1 MSRTSVAPAALAAFR
16 NPAAAF
22 RPAPFLVFNDEY
34 APGTGEASITRAL
47 EGLKR
52 VGAGGV
58 FLHPRPGLITEYLS
72 PRWFEIIR
80 HAIRECLRLGMVPS
94 LYDENSYPSACGGGH
109 TQSMAPEARNRYVK
123 AITGNRVRDLPERIV
138 SLYRFDGEKPTV
150 RVTAAELKSGDA
162 WVAFTENDQAMMSW
176 HGETTTPCLVDPR
189 VAPAFLENTFERYKK
204 ELGPLW
210 KKVGAMFT
218 DEPHLP
224 GEWHG
229 PLSPGLSLT
238 PYVFGQFQTRRG
250 YDLRDHLDALFY
262 DVGDY
267 QSVRHDFYDLMH
279 TLWVENY
286 AKPTFD
292 WCRENGIPF
301 TGHFLEHDWPCPFAT
316 PGHVHLS
323 AFFDWPGTDLL
334 LCDTLLGRTKHD
346 WQNFYPTKAGQEPL
360 ALLYLRQT
368 LTVANQYARP
378 RIMDESWGA
387 GGNDSTP
394 HDWLRIGRFLAVHG
408 VSVFV
413 PHLTYTTIRG
423 PRKADHPQT
432 FSPHS
437 PWFEH
442 LTPVHDEIGR
452 LSWVAAQGRMEN
464 RVLVLD
470 QQTTAFL
477 HATKSTCTPAPRLGD
492 EPAEDTQAA
501 HLRRLSSFAPFT
513 EAMGNFSQALND
525 AQIDFDYGDEYIL
538 EEQGRTLKGG
548 KMKVGAQTYALIVW
562 PAKSTNLRRATAELL
577 EKYLANGG
585 VIVGQVPDAVTI
597 DGRPSDWLLQTRR
610 RWPKGFVVGADD
622 AATIDLVRER
632 VAPRLQFA
640 AGGRH
645 GCTHMR
651 RVSEDGEWWMIF
663 NASHEAL
670 SETVTLL
677 TRSGVVTQLDP
688 RDGESRGL
696 SVEKAGTGAWRVAL
710 EIAPWGAVV
719 LHVAKTGAA
728 RAASPAVAERA
739 AGASTSRSTSVRAAA
754 ESARELELV
763 AVEREGRNVCAIDYC
778 SLEAPGLKVPPT
790 EVNAVNEKLWRAHGF
805 MTNGWM
811 GVIQYRRQMLA
822 RNDDMVPTS
831 GGVARYTVEVR
842 RGAELRGAE
851 LAVETP
857 ELWDIAVNGKRLDF
871 AKAALWRDDAN
882 IRRAPV
888 GRLLR
893 EGKNEIVLT
902 GHPFDVR
909 REIDRLLLLGDFGC
923 VSAKQGFALAPTR
936 ALKLG
941 SWREQGLPFYDGEV
955 AYRFALP
962 KGASRGELVIG
973 AHDWAGSLIV
983 VEQGGERVARLLE
996 APFAVQL
1003 DAAQGREVTLRVVG
1017 LPKNVLGPWHFPRK
1031 ERKCA
1036 GPYMWRSPEVVTEPQ
1051 PGEKYDLLD
1060 LGLFAAPQWRALE

>member
-1 MSRTSVAPAALAAFR
+1 MSRFPVAPAALAAFR

-22 RPAPFLVFNDEY
+22 RPAPFLVFNDDY
-34 APGTGEASITRAL
+34 APGKGEAAITRAL
-47 EGLKR
+47 EALKR

-72 PRWFEIIR
+72 PRWFELIR
-80 HAIRECLRLGMVPS
+80 HAIRECLRLKLVPS

-123 AITGNRVRDLPERIV
+123 AITGNRVRDLPERIIA
-138 SLYRFDGEKPTV
+138 LYRFDGVKPTG

-162 WVAFTENDQAMMSW
+162 WVAFTENDQAMTPW
-176 HGETTTPCLVDPR
+176 HGETTTPSLVDPR

-238 PYVFGQFQTRRG
+238 PYVFGQFQTRCG
-250 YDLRDHLDALFY
+250 YDLREHLDALFY

-267 QSVRHDFYDLMH
+267 RRVRHDFYDLMH

-286 AKPTFD
+286 AKPTYD

-323 AFFDWPGTDLL
+323 AFLDWPGTDLL
-334 LCDTLLGRTKHD
+334 RCDALLGRERHE

-413 PHLTYTTIRG
+413 PHLTFTTIRG
-423 PRKADHPQT
+423 TRKVDHPQT

-442 LTPVHDEIGR
+442 LGPVHDELGR

-477 HATKSTCTPAPRLGD
+477 HAAKSTCTPAPRLND
-492 EPAEDTQAA
+492 EAREEAHAE
-501 HLRRLSSFAPFT
+501 HLRRLSSFASFT

-525 AQIDFDYGDEYIL
+525 AQVDFDYGDEYIL
-538 EEQGRTLKGG
+538 EEQGLALAGG
-548 KMKVGAQTYALIVW
+548 KIKVGAQTYELIVW
-562 PAKSTNLRRATAELL
+562 PPKSTNLRRATATLL
-577 EKYLANGG
+577 EKYLSNGG
-585 VIVGQVPDAVTI
+585 VIAGLLPEAVTI
-597 DGRPSDWLLQTRR
+597 DGRDSDWLARAR
-610 RWPKGFVVGADD
+610 KRWPKGFVACADES
-622 AATIDLVRER
+622 ATIKFVTER
-632 VAPRLQFA
+632 VPPRLGFA
-640 AGGRH
+640 AGGRD

-651 RVSEDGEWWMIF
+651 RVSADGEWWMIF
-663 NASHEAL
+663 NASHDAL
-670 SETVTLL
+670 QETVTLR
-677 TRSGVVTQLDP
+677 TRGTAVTRLDP
-688 RDGESRGL
+688 RDGAAQVL
-696 SVEKAGTGAWRVAL
+696 AIEKAGARAWRVPL
-710 EIAPWGAVV
+710 DIAPWGAVV
-719 LHVAKTGAA
+719 LHVGKAAARPKLPAVTAPHIAAKTGEGEA
-728 RAASPAVAERA
+728 
-739 AGASTSRSTSVRAAA
+739 
-754 ESARELELV
+754 LELV
-763 AVEREGRNVCAIDYC
+763 GIERAGPNACAIDFC
-778 SLEAPGLKVPPT
+778 SLEAPGVKLPPT
-790 EVNAVNEKLWRAHGF
+790 AVLEANNKFWRAHGF
-805 MTNGWM
+805 TTNGWM
-811 GVIQYRRQMLA
+811 GVIQYRQQMVA
-822 RNDDMVPTS
+822 RNADMPPTS
-831 GGVARYTVEVR
+831 GGVVRYTVDVR
-842 RGAELRGAE
+842 RGTPLRGAE
-851 LAVETP
+851 LVVETP
-857 ELWDIAVNGKRLDF
+857 ELWRVEVNGKRIDF
-871 AKAALWRDDAN
+871 ARAPLWRDDAN

-888 GRLLR
+888 GRWLR
-893 EGKNEIVLT
+893 EGANEIVLT
-902 GHPFDVR
+902 GRPFDVR
-909 REIDRLLLLGDFGC
+909 REIDRVLLLGEFGC
-923 VSAKQGFALAPTR
+923 EPAKEGFALAPARELGLGAWR
-936 ALKLG
+936 A
-941 SWREQGLPFYDGEV
+941 QGLPFYDGEV

-962 KGASRGELVIG
+962 KGARRGELSLAPGSWNG
-973 AHDWAGSLIV
+973 ALVA
-983 VEQGGERVARLLE
+983 VEQGGERVSRLLE
-996 APFAVQL
+996 APFVIAL
-1003 DAAQGREVTLRVVG
+1003 DAARGREVTLRVVG
-1017 LPKNVLGPWHFPRK
+1017 LSQNILGPWHFPRP
-1031 ERKCA
+1031 EPKCA
-1036 GPYMWRSPEVVTEPQ
+1036 GPYYFWSPEVPTTPQ
-1051 PGEKYDLLD
+1051 PGERYQLLD
-1060 LGLFAAPQWRALE
+1060 LGLFAAPTWRPVG